1 LNLTN
6 THQDEVPETVVSHTG
21 WWASL
26 KETRALKN
34 LIPFG
39 AIAAP
44 VMLSAYFVITLFLG
58 SENLK
63 PGDSADS
70 NSLALAGGSVELA
83 RIVLQEA
90 AMNHQ
95 SKLQLD
101 IDTKDMETL
110 QSGMKRLDF
119 DLSIPDALS
128 AGYQLLGGRYCT
140 IGGQLAA
147 HLRLENRYSDSLPG
161 AEKGTLDSAD
171 SSNSDS
177 LRARSV
183 FVTRSSANL
192 EHIVDSS
199 REFPGDVQVTSWKN
213 GDLFFVLAEGLEVP
227 SSIQ

>member
-1 LNLTN
+1 MNNDELDKQLLGLFSDTKLNSSKLDDILAESARLNLTN
-6 THQDEVPETVVSHTG
+6 TRQDEVPETVVSHTG

-26 KETRALKN
+26 KESRALKN

-44 VMLSAYFVITLFLG
+44 VMVSAYFVITLFLG

-128 AGYQLLGGRYCT
+128 AGYQLLGGRWILPIRTVY
-140 IGGQLAA
+140 GP
-147 HLRLENRYSDSLPG
+147 EVSL
-161 AEKGTLDSAD
+161 
-171 SSNSDS
+171 
-177 LRARSV
+177 
-183 FVTRSSANL
+183 
-192 EHIVDSS
+192 
-199 REFPGDVQVTSWKN
+199 
-213 GDLFFVLAEGLEVP
+213 
-227 SSIQ
+227 